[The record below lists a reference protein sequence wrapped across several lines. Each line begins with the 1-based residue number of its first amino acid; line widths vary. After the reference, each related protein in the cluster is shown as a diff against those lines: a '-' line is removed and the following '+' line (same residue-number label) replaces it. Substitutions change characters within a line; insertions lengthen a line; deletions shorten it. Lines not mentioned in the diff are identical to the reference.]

1 LLQTVFVTALLFLIA
16 EDLSF
21 SQSPPAIINV
31 FNPQVKIIGST
42 ENKKQDSNYL
52 NVHLKEQ
59 DTVFVSAKNKSAD
72 LKMIPPEKT
81 RFVTGD
87 RMLICGTYVKKN
99 DLRELGV
106 SFFDGNEIDK
116 PVYTPGEGWV
126 HYIMNPN
133 WNGII
138 IKWEG
143 VGDGK
148 VRKDAGLVFQT
159 DGKIELSTAIN
170 DPDGFFAILDK
181 KGITF
186 RENEKFVYINLVK
199 VAGIKEIPSGSTI
212 EITQNT
218 STGKKGLKII
228 CPGLK
233 EPIEIPTFNNIY

>member
-1 LLQTVFVTALLFLIA
+1 MITGGYNYIQRQYDIPRQCSPIFILLQTVFVTALLFLIA

-87 RMLICGTYVKKN
+87 SILICGTYVKKI

-138 IKWEG
+138 ILTEKSNLALRLMILTAFSRFWI
-143 VGDGK
+143 
-148 VRKDAGLVFQT
+148 RK
-159 DGKIELSTAIN
+159 ELPSERMRN
-170 DPDGFFAILDK
+170 LFILILSKLLELK
-181 KGITF
+181 KYRVDQRLKLHKTHLQ
-186 RENEKFVYINLVK
+186 EKK
-199 VAGIKEIPSGSTI
+199 D
-212 EITQNT
+212 
-218 STGKKGLKII
+218 
-228 CPGLK
+228 
-233 EPIEIPTFNNIY
+233 